1 MSWSILYVA
10 LALPVSACMVA
21 SPVQAGILPLKRSL
35 AAGYTALPGYPGS
48 KYSVAM
54 TEPDTPHPV
63 SLSDQELLADG
74 ESIAVVDDLPDIT
87 DLLVHFLQK
96 RGLAAVG
103 VSSAAELRQLLAGG
117 KVALTLLD
125 IGLPDADGAALLPEV
140 KEKSPD
146 TAVVMLTAAASL
158 ETALDCLRQ
167 GADDYLTKPVR
178 FENLFNTLRR
188 ILEKRRLALRNRQYQ
203 QELEKARQRI
213 ERTHNLSIKMN
224 GAYLRATDLNLLAQA
239 ILTGITAQ
247 EGLGFNRAFML
258 LLSEDGTQ
266 LKGSWAIGPINQEEG
281 VVIWKQMQSE
291 HLTLDD
297 LLQRLRTTLPEETAI
312 TRLIK
317 SVSLDAAANNNLA
330 AAALSQRRMLLV
342 QKGKAEY
349 PVPPALLEILQED
362 SFVVAPLYSPE
373 RNLGVVIVDYFI
385 SHRDFELEK
394 LHALESFLS
403 QASLAIEHGY
413 LYQAV
418 QRQVRELE
426 QITRELHKNKEMLVT
441 AGRYSAVGHMTA
453 QLAHNLRNPMTA
465 IGGTA
470 RMLARKITDPD
481 AQRFLRM
488 MVDEVEKVEKTLANL
503 AHYSETIQPVY
514 ETVSLSE
521 LAQNAVRLYQQ
532 DMALQGI
539 TVRYD
544 CKPDAPLVE
553 ADPKLIQ
560 QVLVH
565 LISNAIDAMPEGGTL
580 TLRIRPE
587 DGGLVVSIQDTGS
600 GISAPILKNV
610 TDPFFT
616 TKTMGT
622 GLGLSLVQR
631 VIQDHGGTLAL
642 SNSAAGGAQARIWM
656 PLTSSPV

>member
-1 MSWSILYVA
+1 
-10 LALPVSACMVA
+10 
-21 SPVQAGILPLKRSL
+21 
-35 AAGYTALPGYPGS
+35 
-48 KYSVAM
+48 M
-54 TEPDTPHPV
+54 TEPDTPPPLP
-63 SLSDQELLADG
+63 LSDQDLLADG
-74 ESIAVVDDLPDIT
+74 EVIAVVDDLPDIT
-87 DLLVHFLQK
+87 NLLVHFLQK
-96 RGLAAVG
+96 RDLPAVG
-103 VSSAAELRQLLAGG
+103 VASAAELRQLLASG

-140 KEKSPD
+140 KAQNPD

-158 ETALDCLRQ
+158 ETALDCLRR

-178 FENLFNTLRR
+178 FDNLFNTLRR
-188 ILEKRRLALRNRQYQ
+188 ILEKRRLTLRNRQYQ
-203 QELEKARQRI
+203 QQLERARQRI

-224 GAYLRATDLNLLAQA
+224 GAYLRITDLELLVQA
-239 ILTGITAQ
+239 ILTGITAL

-258 LLSEDGTQ
+258 LLNDDSTRLTGR
-266 LKGSWAIGPINQEEG
+266 WAIGPINQEEG
-281 VVIWKQMQSE
+281 VAIWQRMQTE
-291 HLTLDD
+291 HLTLDN
-297 LLQRLRTTLPEETAI
+297 LLQRLRTAPPKETPI
-312 TRLIK
+312 TRLVRRI
-317 SVSLDAAANNNLA
+317 SLNAEANNNLA

-342 QKGKAEY
+342 QQGKAEY
-349 PVPPALLEILQED
+349 PVPPELLEVLQED
-362 SFVVAPLYSPE
+362 CFAVAPLYSPE
-373 RNLGVVIVDYFI
+373 RNLGVVVVDYFI
-385 SHRDFELEK
+385 SRRDFEPEK

-470 RMLARKITDPD
+470 RMLARKLTDPD
-481 AQRFLRM
+481 TRKFLRM
-488 MVDEVEKVEKTLANL
+488 MVSEVEKVEKILANL
-503 AHYSETIQPVY
+503 AHYSESIQPVY

-532 DMALQGI
+532 DMTQQGI
-539 TVRYD
+539 AVCYD
-544 CKPDAPLVE
+544 CKEDTPLVE

-565 LISNAIDAMPEGGTL
+565 LIANAIDAMPEGGTL
-580 TLRIRPE
+580 TLHIRSE
-587 DGGLVVSIQDTGS
+587 DGGLVVSIQDTGR
-600 GISAPILKNV
+600 GISASILKNV

-631 VIQDHGGTLAL
+631 IIQDHGGTLAL

-656 PLTSSPV
+656 PVNH